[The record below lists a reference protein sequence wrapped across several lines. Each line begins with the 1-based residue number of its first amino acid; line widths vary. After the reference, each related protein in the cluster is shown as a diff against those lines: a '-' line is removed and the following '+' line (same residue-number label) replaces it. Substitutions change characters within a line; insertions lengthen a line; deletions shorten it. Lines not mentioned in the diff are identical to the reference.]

1 MFQNGSCL
9 YIFFLSSYRVC
20 VCACVRARAC
30 VRSCAC
36 VRACVRVFVRV
47 LSLSWC
53 HNIMYIYNIL
63 PRFCFLLR
71 EYANEEAALF
81 VRIERVRDDDIVAGL
96 EQHPSRDLTKV
107 RRRGNVGATDEGT
120 RSIVVSVQQLPG
132 TVTNLRR
139 CNKYIPGTYLYCE
152 QHGVGVWWQTET
164 NSRCRVFGR

>member
-1 MFQNGSCL
+1 M
-9 YIFFLSSYRVC
+9 
-20 VCACVRARAC
+20 
-30 VRSCAC
+30 CAC
-36 VRACVRVFVRV
+36 VRACVRAFVRACACVRSCVRVFVRVFVRV

-81 VRIERVRDDDIVAGL
+81 VRIERVRDDDIVAGS
-96 EQHPSRDLTKV
+96 EQHPSRDLAKV
-107 RRRGNVGATDEGT
+107 RRRRNVGATDERA
-120 RSIVVSVQQLPG
+120 RSIVVSVQQLLG

-152 QHGVGVWWQTET
+152 QHGVGMWWQTET